1 MTEQSS
7 IVFIYHIAFIYCS
20 VICLWAFKF
29 MHCHGYY
36 NSTIHMETQVT
47 HHGAPFIMTF
57 FSFEAWFV
65 FWKKAKVSEPNLV
78 TKVGAL
84 NG

>member
-47 HHGAPFIMTF
+47 LHGTPFIMTF
-57 FSFEAWFV
+57 FFPLKLDLSLEESKSFR
-65 FWKKAKVSEPNLV
+65 AKF
-78 TKVGAL
+78 GD
-84 NG
+84 